1 MNISII
7 NGSPKSGES
16 TSGLLIK
23 YLLQET
29 GESNA
34 QVFKCSLQA
43 TELAEIAS
51 SDVLVFVFP
60 LYVDSIPSQLL
71 QFLIILGERKDLNH
85 DIMVYCV
92 VNNGFFE
99 GTQNYIAIQQ
109 MKNWCVAANLK
120 WARCWHWG
128 WRNAPV
134 YFQCST
140 KAWAE
145 QKNRICNQRF
155 SNQFAKSA
163 TWKRHFYFTKLAS
176 LFMENT
182 INKVL
187 LDAASQIK
195 QS

>member
-1 MNISII
+1 MGKWGSSKKMNISII

-71 QFLIILGERKDLNH
+71 QFRIILGELKDLNH
-85 DIMVYCV
+85 DMMVYCV
-92 VNNGFFE
+92 VNNVF
-99 GTQNYIAIQQ
+99 
-109 MKNWCVAANLK
+109 LK
-120 WARCWHWG
+120 EHKIILR
-128 WRNAPV
+128 
-134 YFQCST
+134 F
-140 KAWAE
+140 
-145 QKNRICNQRF
+145 NR
-155 SNQFAKSA
+155 
-163 TWKRHFYFTKLAS
+163 
-176 LFMENT
+176 
-182 INKVL
+182 
-187 LDAASQIK
+187 
-195 QS
+195 

>member
-71 QFLIILGERKDLNH
+71 QFLIILGELKDLNH
-85 DIMVYCV
+85 DMMVYCV

-109 MKNWCVAANLK
+109 MKNWCAAANLK
-120 WARCWHWG
+120 WGARCWHWG

-134 YFQCST
+134 YFQCFT
-140 KAWAE
+140 KAWTE

-155 SNQFAKSA
+155 SNQFAK
-163 TWKRHFYFTKLAS
+163 
-176 LFMENT
+176 
-182 INKVL
+182 
-187 LDAASQIK
+187 
-195 QS
+195 

>member
-71 QFLIILGERKDLNH
+71 QFLIILGELKDLNH
-85 DIMVYCV
+85 DMMVYCV
-92 VNNGFFE
+92 VNNVF
-99 GTQNYIAIQQ
+99 
-109 MKNWCVAANLK
+109 LK
-120 WARCWHWG
+120 GHKIILR
-128 WRNAPV
+128 
-134 YFQCST
+134 F
-140 KAWAE
+140 
-145 QKNRICNQRF
+145 NR
-155 SNQFAKSA
+155 
-163 TWKRHFYFTKLAS
+163 
-176 LFMENT
+176 
-182 INKVL
+182 
-187 LDAASQIK
+187 
-195 QS
+195 